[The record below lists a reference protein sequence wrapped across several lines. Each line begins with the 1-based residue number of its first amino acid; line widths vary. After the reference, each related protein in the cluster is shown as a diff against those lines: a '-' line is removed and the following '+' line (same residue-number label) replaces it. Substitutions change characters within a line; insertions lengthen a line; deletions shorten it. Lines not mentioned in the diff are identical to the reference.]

1 MLKAELSTELIAEFK
16 EAFALFDTDG
26 DGGIG
31 EKELGQAMRS
41 LGTLIEALER
51 EIFEGGAFEHVH
63 TDDSGVLVLQYR
75 ERLTVPSYH

>member
-1 MLKAELSTELIAEFK
+1 MVRKAELSTELIAEFK

-41 LGTLIEALER
+41 LGTFIEDLES
-51 EIFEGGAFEHVH
+51 EVFGGGA
-63 TDDSGVLVLQYR
+63 
-75 ERLTVPSYH
+75 